1 VTLLAD
7 HLPDESNRTEY
18 KLLLTE
24 DLEREV
30 VAFLNYA
37 EGGEIYIGVDDQG
50 CAVGVDDMDATQL
63 KIVDRIKNN
72 ILPSTLGLFDIVA
85 EKISGVA
92 VIKIVVSSGMEKPY
106 YLRSKGMSPAGC
118 FLRVGSSAQR
128 MTTQQIDA
136 LYASRVPLRLS
147 NIPSPRQRLTF
158 QQLEIYYAEK
168 KLSLNDEF
176 LNSLD
181 LIGEDGRYNYAAY
194 LLSDDNGVSIKVA
207 KYAGTTKVDLI
218 ENEEYGYRCL
228 ITATHRVLEK
238 LRVENKTFAKITPTT
253 RLEKRLVDETALREA
268 FINAI
273 VHNDYSREVPP
284 VVEIFSD
291 RLTITSYGGL
301 PQGLSRENFFRCRS
315 MPRNR
320 ELMRI
325 FKDVG
330 LVEHLGSGM
339 GRILEAYDPSIFA
352 FEDNFLVVTFPFAE
366 GFISPNGND
375 DGNDGNDDGNDVASM
390 EYTERILQCIRQN
403 PRKTL
408 EKIAEETA
416 LSKRTVSREL
426 KAMREAGVIE
436 RVGNTRSGHWKIV

>member
-1 VTLLAD
+1 MAD
-7 HLPDESNRTEY
+7 HLPGESNRTEY

-37 EGGEIYIGVDDQG
+37 EGGEIYVGVDDQG

-72 ILPSTLGLFDIVA
+72 ILPSTLGLFDVVT
-85 EKISGVA
+85 EKVSGVA
-92 VIKIVVSSGMEKPY
+92 LIKIVVSSGMEKPY

-194 LLSDDNGVSIKVA
+194 LLADDNGVSIKVA

-325 FKDVG
+325 FKDIG

-339 GRILEAYDPSIFA
+339 GRILEAYDPSIFV
-352 FEDNFLVVTFPFAE
+352 FEDNFLIVTFPFEE
-366 GFISPNGND
+366 GFITPSGND

-390 EYTERILQCIRQN
+390 GYVERILRCVRQN

-408 EKIAEETA
+408 EKIAEETE
-416 LSKRTVSREL
+416 LSKRTVSREM
-426 KAMREAGVIE
+426 KAMRDAGVIE
-436 RVGNTRSGHWKIV
+436 RVGNTRSGHWKIL

>member
-1 VTLLAD
+1 LLTG
-7 HLPDESNRTEY
+7 HLPSESNRTEY
-18 KLLLTE
+18 KLILTE
-24 DLEREV
+24 DFEREV
-30 VAFLNYA
+30 VAFLNYS
-37 EGGEIYIGVDDQG
+37 EGGEIYIGVDDHG
-50 CAVGVDDMDATQL
+50 CAVGVDSIDATQL

-72 ILPSTLGLFDIVA
+72 ILPSTLGLFDVVT
-85 EKISGVA
+85 EKVDGAA
-92 VIKIVVSSGMEKPY
+92 VIKVVVSSGMEKPY

-118 FLRVGSSAQR
+118 FLRVGSSSQR

-136 LYASRVPLRLS
+136 LYAGRVPLRLS
-147 NIPSPRQRLTF
+147 NTPSPRQRLTF

-176 LNSLD
+176 LCSLD
-181 LIGEDGRYNYAAY
+181 LVDDDGRYNYAAY
-194 LLSDDNGVSIKVA
+194 LLADDNGVSIKVA

-238 LRVENKTFAKITPTT
+238 LRVENKTFAKITSTT

-339 GRILEAYDPSIFA
+339 GRILEAYDQSIFT
-352 FEDNFLVVTFPFAE
+352 FEDNFLIVTFPFAE
-366 GFISPNGND
+366 GFAVSSGND
-375 DGNDGNDDGNDVASM
+375 DGNDGNDDGNDVTSM
-390 EYTERILQCIRQN
+390 EYAERILRCIRQN

-408 EKIAEETA
+408 EKIAEETE
-416 LSKRTVSREL
+416 LSKRTVSRKM
-426 KAMREAGVIE
+426 KAMQEAGIVK
-436 RVGNTRSGHWKIV
+436 RVGNTRSGHWEIV